1 MQVPP
6 QAAPITISEAVSV
19 AIPDNNMTGISLAKS
34 LTAPAGFKTEY
45 VELKLSM
52 THTYRGD
59 VRFQLTAPSGMV
71 SDFKRRPFDFND
83 NYSNLVLTSGA
94 HWGENPTG
102 NWTLRVLDED
112 AGIAGILTAWSVTV
126 YGYVPH
132 ALPTLTSLSPG
143 SFAAGT
149 GPTTMV
155 VTGSNFAQGS
165 TKIRWNGV
173 DLPTTVNSSTQAQVT
188 VTAGLIVSVGTAT
201 VTVANYGFDG
211 ESTLVS
217 GSLPVSIVAPP
228 VITLLPSSSVTTNE
242 DVAVVA
248 SVTASDADTAA
259 NALIFSA
266 TSSNQTLIT
275 NSNCVFSATGFTRQ
289 LTMTPNPDVVGTA
302 TITVTV
308 SDGVGSDSDSFS
320 FVVTSINDP
329 PVALGGRFQVR
340 GSTLLTG
347 TVTGFDPEGSSL
359 SFLNVT
365 DPPGGGTFTFNTTS
379 GQFTFT
385 RVQTGMTS
393 FTYTVFD
400 GVTVSDPAVAY
411 ITVTGD
417 PNGIRPLIVSEPSD
431 EVLAVGEGFV
441 YSVMPSFSRYAVAP
455 ISSNI
460 AYSLVGAPTDMAI
473 SSSGV
478 VTWTASGVN
487 RHISFG
493 VQVRD
498 ILTGALDT
506 QQIMLRIVAG
516 SASN

>member
-1 MQVPP
+1 M
-6 QAAPITISEAVSV
+6 
-19 AIPDNNMTGISLAKS
+19 
-34 LTAPAGFKTEY
+34 
-45 VELKLSM
+45 
-52 THTYRGD
+52 
-59 VRFQLTAPSGMV
+59 
-71 SDFKRRPFDFND
+71 
-83 NYSNLVLTSGA
+83 
-94 HWGENPTG
+94 
-102 NWTLRVLDED
+102 
-112 AGIAGILTAWSVTV
+112 
-126 YGYVPH
+126 
-132 ALPTLTSLSPG
+132 
-143 SFAAGT
+143 
-149 GPTTMV
+149 
-155 VTGSNFAQGS
+155 
-165 TKIRWNGV
+165 
-173 DLPTTVNSSTQAQVT
+173 
-188 VTAGLIVSVGTAT
+188 
-201 VTVANYGFDG
+201 
-211 ESTLVS
+211 
-217 GSLPVSIVAPP
+217 
-228 VITLLPSSSVTTNE
+228 
-242 DVAVVA
+242 
-248 SVTASDADTAA
+248 
-259 NALIFSA
+259 
-266 TSSNQTLIT
+266 
-275 NSNCVFSATGFTRQ
+275 
-289 LTMTPNPDVVGTA
+289 
-302 TITVTV
+302 
-308 SDGVGSDSDSFS
+308 
-320 FVVTSINDP
+320 
-329 PVALGGRFQVR
+329 
-340 GSTLLTG
+340 
-347 TVTGFDPEGSSL
+347 TGFDPEGSSL